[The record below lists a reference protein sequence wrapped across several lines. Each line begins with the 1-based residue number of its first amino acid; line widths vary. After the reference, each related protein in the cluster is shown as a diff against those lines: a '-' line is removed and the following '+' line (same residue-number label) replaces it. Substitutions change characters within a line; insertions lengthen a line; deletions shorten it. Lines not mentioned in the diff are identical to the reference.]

1 MPEIPMLEVQNLEV
15 AYGPTKVLDGVSFT
29 VQTGR
34 IVALLGGNGSGK
46 STVINALSG
55 LLRPRRGAILLQ
67 GRDLAGRPP
76 HEIVRAGMAQVPQGR
91 EVFASMTVAENLALG
106 ATTRHDRAEFGQDEG
121 VVFGLFPRL
130 REKFRRRAGALSGGE
145 QQMVAIGRAL
155 MSHPRMLLMDEPSV
169 GLSPALVGDMI
180 EAIRRLRDHGLT
192 VLLVEQNVGVAA
204 AGADEANV
212 LQGGRIAYG
221 GPAAGL
227 LDNEDVLRSYLG

>member
-1 MPEIPMLEVQNLEV
+1 MLEVSGLAV
-15 AYGPTKVLDGVSFT
+15 SYGATHVLDGVSFT
-29 VQTGR
+29 VPKGR

-46 STVINALSG
+46 STVINTLSG
-55 LLRPRRGAILLQ
+55 LLRPKRGTIRLD
-67 GRDLAGRPP
+67 GRDLAGRPA

-91 EVFASMTVAENLALG
+91 EVFASMTVAENLELG
-106 ATTRHDRAEFGQDEG
+106 ATTRRDRHEIARDEND
-121 VVFGLFPRL
+121 VFALFPRL
-130 REKFRRRAGALSGGE
+130 REKARRRAGSLSGGE

-180 EAIRRLRDHGLT
+180 EAIHMLRERGLT

-204 AGADEANV
+204 AVADDANV
-212 LQGGRIAYG
+212 LQGGRIAYS

-227 LDNEDVLRSYLG
+227 LDNEEVLRSYLG